1 MEKFLNVPVY
11 LLVTNGGPLTSITPT
26 GGSELQ
32 VSSATFLADVS
43 LGDIVHNAT
52 ADDYYLVINI
62 ASNTQ
67 LDLTPLGGAAA
78 NIPASQQV
86 YIHSGSSYNNQLVSI
101 GDVGLIEQLSTS
113 TTTIA
118 YDGPSATDLITLVHT
133 PVATGSEAMRDQVQ
147 EQMEAA
153 LITSWTNVAPEAVFL
168 NQKVIGIS
176 IG

>member
-67 LDLTPLGGAAA
+67 LDLTPLEGA
-78 NIPASQQV
+78 
-86 YIHSGSSYNNQLVSI
+86 QLPLLMM
-101 GDVGLIEQLSTS
+101 DLAQLI
-113 TTTIA
+113 
-118 YDGPSATDLITLVHT
+118 
-133 PVATGSEAMRDQVQ
+133 
-147 EQMEAA
+147 
-153 LITSWTNVAPEAVFL
+153 
-168 NQKVIGIS
+168 
-176 IG
+176 